1 MNKSLLIG
9 IFCLFV
15 FLRFYDLE
23 NKTPFAWDQT
33 RDAWKMRQILVER
46 KFPLEG
52 ATAKGSS
59 GFYIGPAYYYLLAP
73 FYWVFGRDPIAAPV
87 FAGVVAVATFWVF
100 YVVMLRIFSKS
111 VALWFV
117 AIYTVSFHS
126 IFSGRVPW
134 NVMFIP
140 MVSIGIFYS
149 LFLVLQGNPRA
160 LILLAALLGFSFH
173 IHFTAIYYLLI
184 VGCLLPVILRKSIP
198 KRYVF
203 VAIGVFILFFIPQI
217 IAGITNTFS
226 SGRNMLNYT
235 STYFHGFHLRRMA
248 QLLPD
253 AFIQYQKLLF
263 FGVFRLG
270 GVVIVPLFLFLLGW
284 AKHKA
289 FGPVAVLT
297 ILWIL
302 VPWVVMT
309 VYSGEI
315 SDYYFLSILPIAIMS
330 IAFLFSYLSV
340 TRVGLLVGLCLFG
353 VYATANIQKFWMTNS
368 GELAGA
374 REKAHEA
381 IQTGRP
387 IEFNEGDP
395 ASYLYDLYNSRKI
408 KL

>member
-1 MNKSLLIG
+1 MHKLLLIG

-87 FAGVVAVATFWVF
+87 FASVVAVATFWVF

-111 VALWFV
+111 VALWSV
-117 AIYTVSFHS
+117 AIYTVSFHT

-134 NVMFIP
+134 NVIFIP
-140 MVSIGIFYS
+140 MVSMGIFYA
-149 LFLVLQGNPRA
+149 LYLVLRGSHKA
-160 LILLAALLGFSFH
+160 LILLASLLGFSFH
-173 IHFTAIYYLLI
+173 IHFSAIYYLLI

-198 KRYVF
+198 KRYIF

-217 IAGITNTFS
+217 IAGVTNTFS

-235 STYFHGFHLRRMA
+235 SDYYHGFHLRRMA

-263 FGVFRLG
+263 FGVLRFG
-270 GVVIVPLFLFLLGW
+270 GVVSLPLFLFLLLRS
-284 AKHKA
+284 KHQA
-289 FGPVAVLT
+289 FNTISVLT
-297 ILWIL
+297 VLWIL

-315 SDYYFLSILPIAIMS
+315 SDYYFISSLPIAIMS
-330 IAFLFSYLSV
+330 IAFLFSYLSA
-340 TRVGLLVGLCLFG
+340 TRVGMFIGICIFS
-353 VYATANIQKFWMTNS
+353 VYAIANIQKFWMTNNR
-368 GELAGA
+368 ELPSARRKAVSAA
-374 REKAHEA
+374 REGH
-381 IQTGRP
+381 P

-395 ASYLYDLYNSRKI
+395 SSYLYDLYMSRRI